1 MHKDMPPVFPPDYG
15 GGMDIYDDGDDPQT
29 RQDFDTVEADQT
41 MAVDIERVWE
51 LVSEPG
57 WWINDG
63 PLGDHD
69 IDRDEDGIFH
79 VNDPEAG
86 TWLVER
92 ADEDPMDV
100 ISYRWY
106 PLAGDEL
113 PEERSTVVEFS
124 LSEGDHGVD
133 LHVEESGLSR
143 VSDDEDVARQPWD
156 DAQGLGERERAA
168 AKAYLEG
175 C

>member
-1 MHKDMPPVFPPDYG
+1 MHKLMPPGPSPGYG
-15 GGMDIYDDGDDPQT
+15 GCMEIFDDGDDPET
-29 RQDFDTVEADQT
+29 RQDFDTVEADVSI
-41 MAVDIERVWE
+41 AAGIEDVWC

-69 IDRDEDGIFH
+69 VDRDEDGIFH

-86 TWLVER
+86 TWLVEK

-100 ISYRWY
+100 TSYRWY

-113 PEERSTVVEFS
+113 PEERSTLVEFS
-124 LSEGDHGVD
+124 LSEGANGVD

-143 VSDDEDVARQPWD
+143 VSNDENVARQAWD
-156 DAQGLGERERAA
+156 DAQGLWDRELAA
-168 AKAYLEG
+168 AKDHLEG
-175 C
+175 R